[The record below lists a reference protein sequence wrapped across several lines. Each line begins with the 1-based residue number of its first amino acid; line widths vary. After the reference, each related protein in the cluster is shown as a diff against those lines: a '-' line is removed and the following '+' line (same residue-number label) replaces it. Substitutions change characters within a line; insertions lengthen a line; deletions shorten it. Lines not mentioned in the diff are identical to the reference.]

1 MVAKREIINQDV
13 LKFIQYQGVAI
24 VPKHITTILGISNR
38 ETKEALWALV
48 ERGELE
54 FTTDYLIKVKD

>member
-1 MVAKREIINQDV
+1 MLTDRERINQDV
-13 LKFIQYQGVAI
+13 LSFIQYQGVALF
-24 VPKHITTILGISNR
+24 PRHISTILGISKR

-54 FTTDYLIKVKD
+54 FTRDYLIKVKD